1 MKNIILDTDI
11 GTDSDDIGAVSILC
25 NLARQGK
32 INLLAVTSC
41 SSTLEPV
48 YTIDLIAEQYG
59 VSVPVGKCDVPFADD
74 PEHGDYARKICAK
87 YTSRLVGTPIDNAT
101 RVLRKALL
109 CGNVTLVTIGP
120 LNNIAN
126 LLHSGAD
133 DISPLNG
140 VELVRQNVTEMY
152 VMGGTFTNDWAEWN
166 VKEDIPSSVAVFGNV
181 TCPMTVI
188 PWEVGVRVRTAT
200 NFLNGADCPMKLG
213 YYVHNNGQPR
223 ESWDPITAY
232 CAAVECLP
240 TSAWGNITCDDKG
253 VTRFTAADGNRRYV
267 TENFDEVAVTAALEQ
282 LMVKI

>member
-11 GTDSDDIGAVSILC
+11 GTDSDDIGAVSILA
-25 NLARQGK
+25 NLHSQGK

-41 SSTLEPV
+41 SSTNEPAYLV
-48 YTIDLIAEQYG
+48 DLINECYG

-74 PEHGDYARKICAK
+74 EEHGKYAREVCKH
-87 YTSRLVGTPIDNAT
+87 YTSRLCGKHIDNAT

-126 LLHSGAD
+126 LLASQPD
-133 DISPLNG
+133 DISPLDG
-140 VELVRQNVTEMY
+140 TTLVNTCVAEMY
-152 VMGGTFTNDWAEWN
+152 VMGGTFNHDWAEWN
-166 VKEDIPSSVAVFGNV
+166 VKEDIPSSVAVFSKV
-181 TCPMTVI
+181 TVPMTVI

-200 NFLNGADCPMKLG
+200 NFLNGEDCPMKLG
-213 YYVHNNGQPR
+213 YFVHNNGQPR

-240 TSAWGNITCDDKG
+240 TSPWGQITCDNDG
-253 VTRFTAADGNRRYV
+253 ITRFVATNGNRRYV
-267 TENFDEVAVTAALEQ
+267 TEDFDADLVTAQLEQ
-282 LMVKI
+282 LMVKP

>member
-11 GTDSDDIGAVSILC
+11 GTDSDDIGAVSILA
-25 NLARQGK
+25 NLHGQGK

-41 SSTLEPV
+41 SSTVEPV
-48 YTIDLIAEQYG
+48 YTVDLINQCYG

-87 YTSRLVGTPIDNAT
+87 YTSRLCGKPIECAT

-109 CGNVTLVTIGP
+109 VGNVTLVTIGP

-126 LLHSGAD
+126 LLASGPD

-140 VELVRQNVTEMY
+140 TELLNKNVCEMY

-166 VKEDIPSSVAVFGNV
+166 VKEDIPSSVAMFDKV
-181 TCPMTVI
+181 TVPMTVI

-200 NFLNGADCPMKLG
+200 NFLNGEDCPMKLG
-213 YYVHNNGQPR
+213 YFVHNNGQPR

-240 TSAWGNITCDDKG
+240 TSPWGQITCDEKG
-253 VTRFTAADGNRRYV
+253 VTKFSQGDGNRRYV
-267 TENFDEVAVTAALEQ
+267 TEDFDSDLVTAKLEQ
-282 LMVKI
+282 LMVKP